1 MMVAGA
7 IWIWI
12 AVTAARRSGATV
24 ACGLSGSTIDDR
36 RNFGGNQGGG
46 MAAVDIQSQEEPSAQ
61 TVSAVL
67 DAAAER
73 IAAAGVENA
82 RADAEALVADALG
95 MKPEELSVDSAGEI
109 PPEVAERDRGAG
121 ARRVDREPMAYILGH
136 APFRGLEIAVDARV
150 LWPRRETELL
160 VEVGAELPEGARV
173 HEVGTGSGAIAL
185 ALINERPDLRV
196 TASDLSPEAAE
207 AARENAERLGLELE
221 VTVGEGLPDSLL
233 GEGVDLVIANL
244 PYVTDSTIFERSPE
258 IQREPRIAVTGDC
271 GEDGLGVIRGLIE
284 ETPSG
289 WRLALEHDTHHGP
302 AMRELLRD
310 ATTLQDYEGDER
322 VTVGFA
328 P

>member
-1 MMVAGA
+1 MTA
-7 IWIWI
+7 I
-12 AVTAARRSGATV
+12 
-24 ACGLSGSTIDDR
+24 
-36 RNFGGNQGGG
+36 
-46 MAAVDIQSQEEPSAQ
+46 DIQSQEGPSAR

-82 RADAEALVADALG
+82 RADAEALVADAIG
-95 MKPEELSVDSAGEI
+95 VKPQELSVDSAGEV
-109 PPEVAERDRGAG
+109 PAEVAAEIEARV
-121 ARRVDREPMAYILGH
+121 ARRVEREPMAYILGR
-136 APFRGLEIAVDARV
+136 APFRSLEVAVDERV

-160 VEVGAELPEGARV
+160 VEVGVELPEGARV

-185 ALINERPDLRV
+185 ALLSERPDLRV
-196 TASDLSPEAAE
+196 TASDLSPEAVE
-207 AARENAERLGLELE
+207 AARENAERLGIPLE
-221 VTVGEGLPDSLL
+221 VSVATGIPDGLD
-233 GEGVDLVIANL
+233 GVDLVIANL
-244 PYVTDSTIFERSPE
+244 PYVTDATIFERSPE

-271 GEDGLGVIRGLIE
+271 GEDGLGVIRGLVG

-289 WRLALEHDTHHGP
+289 WKLAMEHDTHHGP

>member
-1 MMVAGA
+1 M
-7 IWIWI
+7 
-12 AVTAARRSGATV
+12 T
-24 ACGLSGSTIDDR
+24 
-36 RNFGGNQGGG
+36 
-46 MAAVDIQSQEEPSAQ
+46 AVDVQSQGEPSAR

-73 IAAAGVENA
+73 IGAAGVENA
-82 RADAEALVADALG
+82 RADAEALVADAIG
-95 MKPEELSVDSAGEI
+95 VKPEELSVDSAGEV
-109 PPEVAERDRGAG
+109 PTAVAAAIEERV
-121 ARRVDREPMAYILGH
+121 ARRVDREPMAYILGR
-136 APFRGLEIAVDARV
+136 APFRGLEIEVDERV

-185 ALINERPDLRV
+185 ALLSERADLRV
-196 TASDLSPEAAE
+196 TASDLSPEAVE

-221 VTVGEGLPDSLL
+221 VSVATGLPRSL
-233 GEGVDLVIANL
+233 EGVDLVIANL

-258 IQREPRIAVTGDC
+258 IQREPRIAVTGSC
-271 GEDGLGVIRGLIE
+271 GEDGLGVIRGLIG

-289 WRLALEHDTHHGP
+289 WKLAMEHDTHHGP
-302 AMRELLRD
+302 AMREMLRD
-310 ATTLQDYEGDER
+310 AVTLQDYEGDER

>member
-1 MMVAGA
+1 MV
-7 IWIWI
+7 
-12 AVTAARRSGATV
+12 
-24 ACGLSGSTIDDR
+24 
-36 RNFGGNQGGG
+36 
-46 MAAVDIQSQEEPSAQ
+46 AVDIQSQEGPSAR

-73 IAAAGVENA
+73 LAAAGVENA
-82 RADAEALVADALG
+82 RADAEVLVADAMG
-95 MKPEELSVDSAGEI
+95 VKPENLSVESAGEI
-109 PPEVAERDRGAG
+109 AADVAAAIEERV
-121 ARRVDREPMAYILGH
+121 ARRVDREPMAYVLGR
-136 APFRGLEIAVDARV
+136 APFRGLEVAVDERV

-160 VEVGAELPEGARV
+160 VEVGVELPEGARV

-185 ALINERPDLRV
+185 ALLAERPDLRV
-196 TASDLSPEAAE
+196 TASDLSPEAVE
-207 AARENAERLGLELE
+207 AARENAERLGIPLE
-221 VTVGEGLPDSLL
+221 VSVATGIPEGI
-233 GEGVDLVIANL
+233 EGVDLVIANL

-258 IQREPRIAVTGDC
+258 IQKEPRIAVTGSC

-289 WRLALEHDTHHGP
+289 WKLAMEHDTHHGA
-302 AMRELLRD
+302 AMREMLRD

>member
-1 MMVAGA
+1 
-7 IWIWI
+7 
-12 AVTAARRSGATV
+12 
-24 ACGLSGSTIDDR
+24 
-36 RNFGGNQGGG
+36 
-46 MAAVDIQSQEEPSAQ
+46 MAAIDVQSQEGPSAR

-73 IAAAGVENA
+73 LAAAGVDSA
-82 RADAEALVADALG
+82 RRDAEVLVADAMG
-95 MKPEELSVDSAGEI
+95 VKPEQLAVASAGEI
-109 PPEVAERDRGAG
+109 PADVAAAIEQRV
-121 ARRVDREPMAYILGH
+121 ARRADREPIAYILGRT
-136 APFRGLEIAVDARV
+136 PFRGLEIAVDERV

-160 VEVGAELPEGARV
+160 VEVGVELPEGARV

-185 ALINERPDLRV
+185 ALLSERPDLRV

-207 AARENAERLGLELE
+207 AARENAARLGLPLE
-221 VTVGEGLPDSLL
+221 VTVATGIPAGL
-233 GEGVDLVIANL
+233 EGVDLVIANL

-258 IQREPRIAVTGDC
+258 IQKEPRIAVTGDC
-271 GEDGLGVIRGLIE
+271 GEDGLGVIRGLVG

-289 WRLALEHDTHHGP
+289 WKLAMEHDTHHGP

-310 ATTLQDYEGDER
+310 ATTLPDYEGDER